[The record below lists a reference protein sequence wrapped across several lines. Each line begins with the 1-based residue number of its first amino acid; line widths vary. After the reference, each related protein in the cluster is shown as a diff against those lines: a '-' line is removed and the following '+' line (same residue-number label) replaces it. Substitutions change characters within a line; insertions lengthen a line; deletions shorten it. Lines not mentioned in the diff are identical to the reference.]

1 MSGLPFDL
9 EVMRLAA
16 QYAHGTPETC
26 AHQAT
31 ARSRICGDI
40 CHGGLNVGHDGMLH
54 LQMRVAAC
62 IFCQASTAIL
72 MQLHQQLEHPVPSIE
87 ELSGL
92 DDRYALLARHE
103 KRHGCILLPFEARSL
118 VLTKA
123 GIIS

>member
-16 QYAHGTPETC
+16 QYQHGLPDDCT
-26 AHQAT
+26 HRAT

-40 CHGGLNVGHDGMLH
+40 CHAGLDIGRHGVLR
-54 LQMRVAAC
+54 LEMRVEAC

-72 MQLHQQLEHPVPSIE
+72 CELHQQLGKPMPTIV
-87 ELSGL
+87 ELTQL
-92 DDRYALLARHE
+92 DARYALLAQHE

-118 VLTKA
+118 VLTQA
-123 GIIS
+123 GINS

>member
-16 QYAHGTPETC
+16 QYAHGSPETC
-26 AHQAT
+26 THRAT

-40 CHGGLNVGHDGMLH
+40 CHGGLEIGHDGLLH
-54 LQMRVAAC
+54 LQMRVEAC

-72 MQLHQQLEHPVPSIE
+72 MQLHQQLEKTVPTIDK
-87 ELSGL
+87 LSEWDG
-92 DDRYALLARHE
+92 RYALLAQHE

-118 VLTKA
+118 VLMKA